1 MLSTRSAPS
10 RHHMCTDPTELNG
23 RRRWTPGTFLVQS
36 CCILVAAIYLSSAAF
51 AKPHADDQPKLMMR
65 VEAPAADVMAAVQEV
80 TEDQIIHGTYSYEK
94 ERILYGAHSAG
105 AARVFGSWQGQ
116 GTVFYKVADK
126 IVSPRYFKDTGDI
139 GTISIRYVVQPADAN
154 AAIVRI
160 DAIFV
165 DARNVHHASLG
176 NVEAAEFA
184 AIQDR
189 LRNLQAHRQQ
199 LQENSKPV
207 AKAAP
212 TAPQPPATSAALG
225 ANVSDEPPPTTV
237 AEMQKHVDAL
247 RHEVELRVKDEG
259 AQLKSAPF
267 HSAATLESV
276 PGQSEVLIV
285 IVSPYWYGV
294 ETEGGHRGWIHHS
307 QLEPLP

>member
-1 MLSTRSAPS
+1 
-10 RHHMCTDPTELNG
+10 MCTDATERYG
-23 RRRWTPGTFLVQS
+23 HRRWTPGTLFS
-36 CCILVAAIYLSSAAF
+36 RYCCILLAAIFLSSLAV
-51 AKPHADDQPKLMMR
+51 AKSHGDQPKLMTR
-65 VEAPAADVMAAVQEV
+65 VEAPAGDVIAAVQEV

-94 ERILYGAHSAG
+94 ERILYGAHSAT
-105 AARVFGSWQGQ
+105 AAHVFGTWQGQ
-116 GTVFYKVADK
+116 GTVFYKVAEK

-139 GTISIRYVVQPADAN
+139 GTISIRYVVQSADAN
-154 AAIVRI
+154 ASILQI

-165 DARNVHHASLG
+165 DARNSHHASLG

-184 AIQDR
+184 AIQEH
-189 LRNLQAHRQQ
+189 LRSLQARRQQ
-199 LQENSKPV
+199 TQHNSTTT
-207 AKAAP
+207 AAAAP
-212 TAPQPPATSAALG
+212 APAATQPPA
-225 ANVSDEPPPTTV
+225 ANVAPSANASDAPAPTTV
-237 AEMQKHVDAL
+237 AEMQKHIDTL

>member
-1 MLSTRSAPS
+1 MR
-10 RHHMCTDPTELNG
+10 TDPTGLNG
-23 RRRWTPGTFLVQS
+23 RRRRTPGRFLSPSS
-36 CCILVAAIYLSSAAF
+36 CLLLAALYLSATAF
-51 AKPHADDQPKLMMR
+51 AKSHTDDQPKLMMR
-65 VEAPAADVMAAVQEV
+65 VEAPAADVIAAVQEV

-94 ERILYGAHSAG
+94 ERILYGAHSAT
-105 AARVFGSWQGQ
+105 AAHVFGTWQGQ
-116 GTVFYKVADK
+116 GTVFYKVAEK

-139 GTISIRYVVQPADAN
+139 GTISIRYVVRPADAN
-154 AAIVRI
+154 ASILQI

-165 DARNVHHASLG
+165 DARNAHHASLG

-184 AIQDR
+184 AIQEH
-189 LRNLQAHRQQ
+189 LRSLQARRQQ
-199 LQENSKPV
+199 VQQNSATVASATPV
-207 AKAAP
+207 
-212 TAPQPPATSAALG
+212 TTQPPATNAAPSADASG
-225 ANVSDEPPPTTV
+225 ASAPTTV
-237 AEMQKHVDAL
+237 AEMQKHIDTL
-247 RHEVELRVKDEG
+247 RHEVELRVKDDG

>member
-1 MLSTRSAPS
+1 MR
-10 RHHMCTDPTELNG
+10 TDPTGLNG
-23 RRRWTPGTFLVQS
+23 RRRWTPGRFLS
-36 CCILVAAIYLSSAAF
+36 PSSCILLAALYLSAIAF
-51 AKPHADDQPKLMMR
+51 AKSHTDNQPKLMMR

-94 ERILYGAHSAG
+94 ERILYGAHSAS
-105 AARVFGSWQGQ
+105 AAHIFGTWQGQ

-154 AAIVRI
+154 AAIVQI

-207 AKAAP
+207 AAAALP
-212 TAPQPPATSAALG
+212 ATQPPVTQPPVTSAAPS

-294 ETEGGHRGWIHHS
+294 ETDGGHRGWIHHS